1 MMWRR
6 QSTAEHMATTNPVD
20 ITVTRSGRRYTAQA
34 SLTLAADR
42 ALVWTTIT
50 DYAGLPGFMPGIRSC
65 RVIERERTRRGVE
78 ELVVEQSGEFRFLWL
93 RQRLDVRLA
102 ITHEH
107 RRVAR
112 ARALTI
118 DLGMAG
124 DRALDAFEGCYTISD
139 ADAGCVLGYE
149 ALMVSR
155 YPPPPGIGS
164 VAVRQ
169 NLREQLAAIAAE
181 VARRTQSP

>member
-1 MMWRR
+1 MMSRR
-6 QSTAEHMATTNPVD
+6 QPTAEHMTTSGPVD
-20 ITVTRSGRRYTAQA
+20 ITVTRSGRRYTAEA
-34 SLTLAADR
+34 SLAFAADR
-42 ALVWTTIT
+42 ALVWATIT
-50 DYAGLPGFMPGIRSC
+50 DYAGLSTFMPGIRSC
-65 RVIERERTRRGVE
+65 RVVERARSGRGVE
-78 ELVVEQSGEFRFLWL
+78 DLVVEQSGEFRFLWL

-112 ARALTI
+112 ARALSI

-124 DRALDAFEGCYTISD
+124 DRALDAFEGCYTITD

-164 VAVRQ
+164 IAVRQ

-181 VARRTQSP
+181 VARRAQSA

>member
-1 MMWRR
+1 M
-6 QSTAEHMATTNPVD
+6 D
-20 ITVTRSGRRYTAQA
+20 ITVIRSGRSYTAEA

-42 ALVWTTIT
+42 AVVWATIT

-65 RVIERERTRRGVE
+65 RVVERSRGGRGVE
-78 ELVVEQSGEFRFLWL
+78 HLVVEQSGEFRFLWL

-107 RRVAR
+107 RRIAR
-112 ARALTI
+112 ARALSI
-118 DLGMAG
+118 DLGVVG
-124 DRALDAFEGCYTISD
+124 ERALDGFEASYTITD
-139 ADAGCVLGYE
+139 ADAGCVLGYR
-149 ALMVSR
+149 AVMVSR

-181 VARRTQSP
+181 IERRAAED